1 MNSTRSEGMQRLLVL
16 CTLLFCTSLS
26 GCLNTINE
34 AVGDECSFNYK
45 STDSD
50 TLRILSYDILA
61 FDSDMIEAFEAEFGY
76 DVEFIYEN
84 DAGGI
89 LNQMMLTKDTPQA
102 DVAIGLDNT
111 YIQTAIDF
119 CLLQP
124 HNLVVEEIQ
133 SHLSSQ
139 YDSFGVPFDYGH
151 VCLNLDAGKLL
162 ENESAPT
169 SLSDLTNERW
179 AQAIA
184 IPSPLTSSPGRAFFL
199 ATLKNFDYDLNKTFD
214 WWTSM
219 KNNQVI
225 VTSGW
230 TEAYEIHYSG
240 GYGVW
245 TEGHIGDAAITVSYC
260 HSPGVEAFF
269 NYNETMSTSI
279 LYNDTSFKQ
288 IEYATMING
297 AANTAGAKAFITYL
311 LSYEVNSNMPTSNY
325 MYSVLENTSLPT
337 EHGYAW
343 HSTKP
348 SSYSAFD
355 DSMITQSTD
364 ELLLHWSEIM
374 MS

>member
-1 MNSTRSEGMQRLLVL
+1 MQRILVL

-26 GCLNTINE
+26 GCLSTLE
-34 AVGDECSFNYK
+34 QAVDEECSFENK
-45 STDSD
+45 STNSD

-61 FDSDMIEAFEAEFGY
+61 FDSEMIEAFEAEFGY
-76 DVEFIYEN
+76 EIEFIYEN

-89 LNQMMLTKDTPQA
+89 LNQMMLTKNIPQA
-102 DVAIGLDNT
+102 DLAIGLDNT
-111 YIQTAIDF
+111 YIQTAIEF

-133 SHLSSQ
+133 SHLSSP
-139 YDSFGVPFDYGH
+139 YDSYGIPFDYGH
-151 VCLNLDAGKLL
+151 VCLNLDTGRLH

-179 AQAIA
+179 ANTIA

-199 ATLKNFDYDLNKTFD
+199 ATLKNFDYDMNKTFD

-219 KNNQVI
+219 KNNGVI

-230 TEAYEIHYSG
+230 TEAYETHYSG

-245 TEGHIGDAAITVSYC
+245 TEGHIGDAAMTVSYC

-269 NYNETMSTSI
+269 NFNETKSTSI
-279 LYNDTSFKQ
+279 LYNETSFKQ
-288 IEYATMING
+288 IEYATIING
-297 AANTAGAKAFITYL
+297 AVNSEGAKAFITFL
-311 LSYEVNSNMPTSNY
+311 LSHEVNSDMPTSNY

-343 HSTKP
+343 HSSTP
-348 SSYSAFD
+348 SSNSTFD
-355 DSMITQSTD
+355 DSMLTQSTD
-364 ELLLHWSEIM
+364 ELLLQWSEIM

>member
-1 MNSTRSEGMQRLLVL
+1 MQRLLVL
-16 CTLLFCTSLS
+16 CTLFFCTSLS
-26 GCLNTINE
+26 GCLTTLE
-34 AVGDECSFNYK
+34 KAVDEDCTFDNK
-45 STDSD
+45 STNSD

-61 FDSDMIEAFEAEFGY
+61 FDAEMIEAFETEFGY
-76 DVEFIYEN
+76 EVEFIYES

-89 LNQMMLTKDTPQA
+89 LNQMLLTKNSPQA

-124 HNLVVEEIQ
+124 HNLVVEDIQ
-133 SHLSSQ
+133 SHLSTSH
-139 YDSFGVPFDYGH
+139 DSLGIPFDYGH
-151 VCLNLDAGKLL
+151 VCLNLDTKRLD
-162 ENESAPT
+162 ENESAPS
-169 SLSDLTNERW
+169 SLTDLTNEKW
-179 AQAIA
+179 ANTIA

-199 ATLKNFDYDLNKTFD
+199 ATLKNFDYDINKTFD
-214 WWTSM
+214 WWTSI
-219 KNNQVI
+219 NDNGAI

-269 NYNETMSTSI
+269 NFNETTSTSI
-279 LYNDTSFKQ
+279 LYNETSFKQ
-288 IEYATMING
+288 IEYATIING
-297 AANTAGAKAFITYL
+297 ASNTAGAKAFITFL
-311 LSYEVNSNMPTSNY
+311 LSYEVNSEMPTSNY

-337 EHGYAW
+337 EYGYAW
-343 HSTKP
+343 HSPTP
-348 SSYSAFD
+348 LSNSTFD
-355 DSMITQSTD
+355 DTMLPQSID
-364 ELLLHWSEIM
+364 ELLLRWSEIM